1 VVGVEGQ
8 LKQLVGFVEL
18 LFGNELSSLVE
29 GLQKC
34 SLGVSFPLWMLVSI
48 FTSAIPVVYL

>member
-8 LKQLVGFVEL
+8 LKQLAGFVEV

-29 GLQKC
+29 GLHEE
-34 SLGVSFPLWMLVSI
+34 VF
-48 FTSAIPVVYL
+48 FRSAIPVVYLRSRPSWL